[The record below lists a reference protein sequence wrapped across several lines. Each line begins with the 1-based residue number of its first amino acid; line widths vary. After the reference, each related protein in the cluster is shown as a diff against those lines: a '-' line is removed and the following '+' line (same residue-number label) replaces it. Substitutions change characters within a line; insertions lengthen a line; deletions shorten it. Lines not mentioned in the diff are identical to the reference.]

1 MATFAIRR
9 PSVAS
14 TSTAAPPYELTTL
27 RSSSRSSSSYSLD
40 ASLPPDYDDLDI
52 GADPFAGPLGT
63 GSRAPFVPTQ
73 KLRIDCLGH
82 AALSLPIPP
91 RPDPIPI
98 YDITHTHAPATA
110 DGAEES
116 FRELPDAIV
125 PLYTSFRRAR
135 GSGTCELKAGYDPT
149 SDVLVSTTY
158 RFGPGKPPIVTLH
171 SGNGTT
177 TSSSIAGRASSPAP
191 SASSSSSSSRPE
203 APAPLSSSD
212 DSFAIKS
219 KSAFHRTLVFRTRFG
234 TFTWRYASRAERKA
248 ANANSLVI
256 LERVVAVAHA
266 PASSTSATTAA
277 AAAAS
282 SSSASSSVFSSA
294 RRRPVAETTDVVV
307 AEVARFVRSDQTRTP
322 GTSKHTAGNG
332 GLLLLDL
339 SPWQGEKTD
348 PADAEEVR
356 RLAVASC
363 ISLMKKEVDRR
374 RVQQMMTMA
383 AVIGGG
389 S

>member
-9 PSVAS
+9 PS
-14 TSTAAPPYELTTL
+14 
-27 RSSSRSSSSYSLD
+27 
-40 ASLPPDYDDLDI
+40 
-52 GADPFAGPLGT
+52 
-63 GSRAPFVPTQ
+63 
-73 KLRIDCLGH
+73 
-82 AALSLPIPP
+82 
-91 RPDPIPI
+91 
-98 YDITHTHAPATA
+98 
-110 DGAEES
+110 S

-149 SDVLVSTTY
+149 SDILVSTTY
-158 RFGPGKPPIVTLH
+158 RWGPGKPPILTLH
-171 SGNGTT
+171 SGNDTT
-177 TSSSIAGRASSPAP
+177 TTSIAGRASSPAP
-191 SASSSSSSSRPE
+191 SASSSSSS
-203 APAPLSSSD
+203 PARGGGG
-212 DSFAIKS
+212 AIS

-234 TFTWRYASRAERKA
+234 TFTWRYATRAERKA

-266 PASSTSATTAA
+266 PAAPSAS
-277 AAAAS
+277 AAAS
-282 SSSASSSVFSSA
+282 SSSASSSSVFASA

-339 SPWQGEKTD
+339 SSWQGEKAD